1 MSSTATDAGYDT
13 CRNFAQAMLAGRAE
27 PSMCVSYLKKQAQ
40 KKANALLRS
49 ISSGVVICDRKLQII
64 ECNRNFAR
72 LFGEDTEIAFEASP
86 GLAGADLRRIV
97 PFSNLFESAL
107 ETGKEIRRDSMKV
120 GKKLF
125 NVNIF
130 LIEPGETVGAAIFDV
145 TNTEFRR
152 EQIAA
157 RAREVIDKNLAS
169 VQEIASRLGE
179 QIADTELLL
188 RSIADDYADS
198 DTLKQREAME
208 HFGK

>member
-1 MSSTATDAGYDT
+1 M
-13 CRNFAQAMLAGRAE
+13 
-27 PSMCVSYLKKQAQ
+27 
-40 KKANALLRS
+40 
-49 ISSGVVICDRKLQII
+49 
-64 ECNRNFAR
+64 
-72 LFGEDTEIAFEASP
+72 
-86 GLAGADLRRIV
+86 AGADLRRIV